1 MLGKAGPMRKID
13 SVKPKEGCARLPGP
27 RLYLHLP
34 IDRVLASSDKGL
46 AGGQFAQQLDQSD
59 LRRQ

>member
-1 MLGKAGPMRKID
+1 MLKID
-13 SVKPKEGCARLPGP
+13 SVKPKEDCARLPGP